1 MSHPKPKKC
10 IKSNPR
16 FMLSRMTEIS
26 TNLSDFKAAVI
37 VIVIIFPFNEPE
49 ESMKK
54 I

>member
-10 IKSNPR
+10 VKNNPR
-16 FMLSRMTEIS
+16 FMLSRMTEMS

-37 VIVIIFPFNEPE
+37 VIIIIFPFNEPE
-49 ESMKK
+49 ASMKK